1 MIEGGRNVTPTKEM
15 IIKVMNKRI
24 VKILRAGVKRNSVR
38 RKSAGVIPNQRC
50 CQISC
55 IYRKPT
61 SVETFEAFACFIV
74 PSSRLGCRSRTLCRF
89 AQNGG
94 ECGHAHAKR
103 VSRIAIQQFD
113 AYWKP

>member
-1 MIEGGRNVTPTKEM
+1 M
-15 IIKVMNKRI
+15 IINVMNKRI
-24 VKILRAGVKRNSVR
+24 VKIRRAGVKRNSVR

-61 SVETFEAFACFIV
+61 SVETVEAFACFIV
-74 PSSRLGCRSRTLCRF
+74 FIVPSSRLWCCDRALCRF
-89 AQNGG
+89 AQYGG

-103 VSRIAIQQFD
+103 VGRIAIQQFD
-113 AYWKP
+113 AHWKP